1 MQYFCTQSLCPIFFW
16 LLIYFYRSPCF
27 PRCTYCFL
35 FMNVRLIKFF
45 SIFLIYSTRALADW
59 ICSRI
64 HAGLNW
70 QSRCAVFPFENSRVS
85 YDDATWQGDDL
96 HRKGTTPPVES
107 NRVAFVFLRRDGSR
121 ARART
126 PASRSPL
133 PPRPRR
139 IIESL
144 VKPPHANT
152 LFLSSCPSS
161 SLLFLLF
168 ACSFSIG
175 HILFSTRYHLRTL
188 AATLSRTLH
197 ILPLPYQVLLD
208 SPLLTALY
216 SVSY

>member
-1 MQYFCTQSLCPIFFW
+1 MMRRGRETI
-16 LLIYFYRSPCF
+16 
-27 PRCTYCFL
+27 
-35 FMNVRLIKFF
+35 
-45 SIFLIYSTRALADW
+45 SIERGP
-59 ICSRI
+59 
-64 HAGLNW
+64 H
-70 QSRCAVFPFENSRVS
+70 
-85 YDDATWQGDDL
+85 
-96 HRKGTTPPVES
+96 PVES

-126 PASRSPL
+126 PASRLSPL

-168 ACSFSIG
+168 VRSFSIG

-197 ILPLPYQVLLD
+197 ILPLPYQVLLG